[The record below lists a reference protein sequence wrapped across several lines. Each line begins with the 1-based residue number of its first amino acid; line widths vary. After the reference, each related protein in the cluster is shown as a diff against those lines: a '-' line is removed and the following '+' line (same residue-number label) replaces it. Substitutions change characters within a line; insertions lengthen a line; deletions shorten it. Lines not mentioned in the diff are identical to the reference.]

1 MLSVISIEYAQQN
14 LIMKFFIPTTL
25 ANLAGLVLLLLVNT
39 QDVHAENYRA
49 DQNKTELLER
59 RIYELERR
67 LEKLET
73 LTSLLQPPQ
82 NTVQNEANV
91 KELTNEVHVLEQKF
105 DTQEELIQNNAK
117 KTPIIEAGDSGFKI
131 SSADKKHQ
139 VRLRGIV
146 QADNRTFTEDNSKS
160 TDSFDLKQARIW
172 FEGRVFNDV
181 YFKISPNFASGS
193 DILPDA
199 YLDYAYHSAASL
211 LVGKFKPALSLERLQ
226 GDTDGTFLER
236 AFPAY
241 LATNRD
247 VGMELHGGFNFTGQS
262 AEKVVGPIDT
272 KNQFSYQFGIFN
284 GSGDE
289 GNLNNNAADV
299 NDNKE
304 FVGRLFAHPFQHS
317 DYSWLEGLGIGVAG
331 SYAHP
336 LNLALNNQRT
346 PIGRNSYLNYA
357 STFTNA
363 TGSAFAAPVSNGDSY
378 RIYPQAYWYA
388 GSFGAMAEYVV
399 SSQHLA
405 GMNKTGAL
413 NIKQDNTAWQI
424 LGSYILTGENSSF
437 GSVKPSR
444 AFNPMENTWG
454 ALQIAA
460 RWSQL
465 DVDSD
470 TFLLID
476 PSKSAR
482 QARAWTVGANWY
494 LNANA
499 LIRADYEQVS
509 FDGGAAKG
517 GNRPTEQLFATRFQ
531 LAF

>member
-1 MLSVISIEYAQQN
+1 
-14 LIMKFFIPTTL
+14 MKFFMPIAL
-25 ANLAGLVLLLLVNT
+25 AKLTGIVLLLLLNMPNVY
-39 QDVHAENYRA
+39 AENHPA
-49 DQNKTELLER
+49 DKNKIELLER

-67 LEKLET
+67 LEKFEKLV
-73 LTSLLQPPQ
+73 SLLQPSQ
-82 NTVQNEANV
+82 NNAQNGPEI
-91 KELTNEVHVLEQKF
+91 KKLTNDVHVLEHKLV
-105 DTQEELIQNNAK
+105 TQEEIIQNNAK
-117 KTPIIEAGDSGFKI
+117 KAPIIEAGDSGFKI
-131 SSADKKHQ
+131 SSADAKHQ
-139 VRLRGIV
+139 IKLRGIV
-146 QADNRTFTEDNSKS
+146 QADNRTFIEDKS
-160 TDSFDLKQARIW
+160 GLIDSFDLKQARIW

-199 YLDYAYHSAASL
+199 YLDYAYHPTASL

-241 LATNRD
+241 LTTNRD

-262 AEKVVGPIDT
+262 AEKVIGPIDT
-272 KNQFSYQFGIFN
+272 KNQLSYQFGIFN

-317 DYSWLEGLGIGVAG
+317 DYSWLKGLGIGVAG

-363 TGSAFAAPVSNGDSY
+363 TGNAFTAPFSNGDSY

-399 SSQHLA
+399 SSQHLK
-405 GMNKTGAL
+405 GMNKTGVL

-437 GSVKPSR
+437 GSVKPIR
-444 AFNPMENTWG
+444 TFNCPCEIPHPERIG
-454 ALQIAA
+454 L
-460 RWSQL
+460 
-465 DVDSD
+465 
-470 TFLLID
+470 
-476 PSKSAR
+476 
-482 QARAWTVGANWY
+482 GG
-494 LNANA
+494 
-499 LIRADYEQVS
+499 
-509 FDGGAAKG
+509 DG
-517 GNRPTEQLFATRFQ
+517 
-531 LAF
+531 